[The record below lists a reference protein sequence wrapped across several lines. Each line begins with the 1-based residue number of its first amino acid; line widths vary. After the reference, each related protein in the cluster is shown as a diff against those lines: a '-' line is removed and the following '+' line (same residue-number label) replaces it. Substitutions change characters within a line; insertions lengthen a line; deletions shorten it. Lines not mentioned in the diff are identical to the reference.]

1 MANSEFIPRKATKSR
16 VKLKMAIQGPSGSG
30 KTEGALALAK
40 HLVPDGRVLLIDTEN
55 ESASLYANR
64 YDFDTIP
71 LTPPYHSDRYKAAM
85 QVAVEQKY
93 DVLIVDSITHQWD
106 GVGGILRRKEELD
119 RQPGSNSYTNWS
131 RFTPEHTA
139 FIEFIKQIPVH
150 TIVTMRSKQDY
161 VLEANDKGKQTP
173 KKVGMAPIQRDGT
186 EYEYTL
192 VFDVDMAHKA
202 IASKNRTTLF
212 QNFEMVDLADPRV
225 AISIREWLDDG
236 EDPPPPPSPAPS
248 NGNGAHAQP
257 FAFTFKYDSPRLIC
271 QPIDVRQA
279 YSEKRKTGYIALK
292 LNGECEGLRMAYCW
306 HASLFEALCASKG
319 QVLQVEV
326 EKQGDFLNIT
336 DVIAVAGRSYREGKP
351 YDKEDLGITDDD
363 IPF

>member
-40 HLVPDGRVLLIDTEN
+40 HLVPDGKVLLIDTEN

-71 LTPPYHSDRYKAAM
+71 LAPPYGSDRYKAAM
-85 QVAVEQKY
+85 QVAVEHKY

-212 QNFEMVDLADPRV
+212 QNFEVVDLADPRI

-236 EDPPPPPSPAPS
+236 EDPQPTPATTT
-248 NGNGAHAQP
+248 NGNGAHAQRG
-257 FAFTFKYDSPRLIC
+257 AFKYDNPNLIC
-271 QPIDVRQA
+271 QPIDVRKQKA
-279 YSEKRKTGYIALK
+279 NKRDAEYIAVK
-292 LNGECEGLRMAYCW
+292 LNGECEGTRVAYCW
-306 HASLFEALCASKG
+306 HTSLFEALLASQG
-319 QVLQVEV
+319 VQLQVEV
-326 EKQGDFLNIT
+326 EKKDDFVNIV
-336 DVIAVAGRSYREGKP
+336 DVIAVAGRSYRDGKP
-351 YDKEDLGITDDD
+351 YDKEDLGITDED

>member
-1 MANSEFIPRKATKSR
+1 MTSEFIPRKATKSR

-71 LTPPYHSDRYKAAM
+71 LAPPYHSDRYKAAM
-85 QVAVEQKY
+85 QVAVDQKY

-192 VFDVDMAHKA
+192 VFDVDMGHKA

-212 QNFEMVDLADPRV
+212 QNFEQVDLCDPQV
-225 AISIREWLDDG
+225 AIGIREWLDDG
-236 EDPPPPPSPAPS
+236 ADPVAPAPAPS
-248 NGNGAHAQP
+248 TNGNGHAARPQVSS
-257 FAFTFKYDSPRLIC
+257 FRYDAPRLVC
-271 QPIDVRQA
+271 HPIDVRKA
-279 YSEKRKTGYIALK
+279 KSANKNAEYIAVK
-292 LNGECEGLRMAYCW
+292 LNGECEGVRMAYCW
-306 HASLFEALCASKG
+306 HASLFDALLAAKDRP
-319 QVLQVEV
+319 LQVEV
-326 EKQGDFLNIT
+326 EKQGDYLNII
-336 DVIAVAGRSYREGKP
+336 DVLDVAGRSYRDGKP
-351 YDKEDLGITDDD
+351 YERDVEITDAD